1 LGKVR
6 LNKQILR
13 NVLRFASAAR
23 KFGRYVQRGASM
35 GRKAKHHY
43 IPKCY
48 LKGFT
53 NDGENTSEFWAVPKN
68 NDAPFLT
75 SPNDSCAERDY
86 YSVEHT
92 NSLIVEDFY
101 AEQIEPK
108 IIKAINHIVLFSYLP
123 AKEEMKHLIMLL
135 ATLYLRVP
143 SHRKSLE
150 MPIRR
155 TKEIVDCISKKVNI
169 SNRDEFEY
177 SKTDLIKSELR
188 LIDTVQECLSN
199 KYYQL
204 HIIEDANVNLVTSD
218 NPFILSHPKG
228 GNGFYFGL
236 NTSNIEI
243 CVPITNKVILIA
255 RNEKMNE
262 GAFVASKEL
271 IGLTNTK
278 LILSASRFFYSK
290 TEEVLLVDDDFSVYN
305 HNINTNKTHQRIP

>member
-1 LGKVR
+1 
-6 LNKQILR
+6 
-13 NVLRFASAAR
+13 
-23 KFGRYVQRGASM
+23 M

-53 NDGENTSEFWAVPKN
+53 NGGENSSQFWAVPKN
-68 NDAPFLT
+68 NATPFPT

-108 IIKAINHIVLFSYLP
+108 IIKAINYIGLYSCLP
-123 AKEEMKHLIMLL
+123 PKEEMKHLIMLL

-150 MPIRR
+150 MPMKR
-155 TKEIVDCISKKVNI
+155 TKEIVDSMSQEIHI
-169 SNRDEFEY
+169 SNKDEFDY

-255 RNEKMNE
+255 RNEEMNE

-278 LILSASRFFYSK
+278 LILSANRFFYSK
-290 TEEVLLVDDDFSVYN
+290 TEEILLVDDDFSVYK
-305 HNINTNKTHQRIP
+305 HNISTNKAHQRIP